1 MVQFDWQIAETAE
14 YSHDEVPSFV
24 KLTTRSYLTI
34 TGTAPTRLSAPEFP
48 AKATLLAA
56 IAERISE
63 GPEAGIMIDRY
74 RSYRPYPVQAVWS
87 GGATIATRT
96 QFKLWVKQPLFVKAE
111 YAQEAITQLDL
122 GDLAEE
128 VRFEELAEG
137 TEIQSYSEGPLT
149 DQSEALA
156 TLTDAIAHRRLKL
169 LNPTAHREVYLA
181 GFEPTAPALLRL
193 AVDPEV
199 GKISSS
205 RIAFN

>member
-34 TGTAPTRLSAPEFP
+34 TGTAPARLAAPEFH

-56 IAERISE
+56 IAARISE
-63 GPEAGIMIDRY
+63 GPAVGIMIDRY

-87 GGATIATRT
+87 GGSTIATRT
-96 QFKLWVKQPLFVKAE
+96 QFKLWLKQPLFVNAE
-111 YAQEAITQLDL
+111 HAQAAIAQLDL
-122 GDLAEE
+122 GDLAAE
-128 VRFEELAEG
+128 VRFEDLAEG
-137 TEIQSYSEGPLT
+137 TEIQSYSEGPVT

-156 TLTDAIAHRRLKL
+156 TLTEAIDHRGLKRLD
-169 LNPTAHREVYLA
+169 PTAHREVYLA
-181 GFEPTAPALLRL
+181 GFEPNAPVLLRL
-193 AVDPEV
+193 AIDPAV